1 MAAAAASSAELG
13 ELPGERGPGGVR
25 AAGRGGSAD
34 GRRGDYRYGAVESFI
49 GIEPENFRNA
59 HSCLT
64 KVTTNNPMPVKSVKA
79 NPGREADNPAA
90 SVPALSV
97 RPKEESKLF
106 SIGVCNPSDKITSC
120 LKSLR
125 LRDCIKISEKG
136 LVAVGKTSPCLEELE
151 LTTCT
156 ISILL
161 KAVGEAFP
169 NLKCL
174 RLNHR
179 WFDVQF
185 DEFRDNFHALGI
197 ACSMHRLRHLQI
209 FANRLRNNA
218 LAAILDNCPHLE
230 SLDLRQ
236 CFNVDV
242 DAEVRAKCARL
253 KDVRFP
259 NDSTKDY
266 EYETFIETPSLDS
279 LPLPFPAAVP
289 QWPFHGNDED
299 DDNDGDQDD
308 DDDGDQDDDDLGGHR
323 VTEYGFIIGD
333 YHVRGRIIHH
343 E

>member
-1 MAAAAASSAELG
+1 MPPPPPPPPEWADLPVDAVLAVFERLGAAEVLMGA
-13 ELPGERGPGGVR
+13 GVVCRSWLR
-25 AAGRGGSAD
+25 AATREPRLWRRVDLTACFDPTVDMEAMARAAVDRAGGRLEHFAAE
-34 GRRGDYRYGAVESFI
+34 RF
-49 GIEPENFRNA
+49 
-59 HSCLT
+59 
-64 KVTTNNPMPVKSVKA
+64 VTDELLLYVAK
-79 NPGREADNPAA
+79 R
-90 SVPALSV
+90 
-97 RPKEESKLF
+97 
-106 SIGVCNPSDKITSC
+106 TSC

-197 ACSMHRLRHLQI
+197 ACSMPRLRHLQI